1 MNLQIEL
8 REGVNILFQGLI
20 SGGLECGRQA
30 QGEPSTGALIPYP
43 PLGQRLVVA
52 DADTNRIGRRQL
64 QLEKLSPGLVQLKN
78 ISSTVDLRI
87 HSDHPLEAG
96 KTRSCKLP
104 VSVAFTPT
112 RMLTVSESP
121 SEQSNDPELDS
132 ALESLNF
139 APRAPGSRTDFQ
151 ETFAFSPEVF
161 HRQGDD
167 PVESVLRILQEVME
181 VFRNAPSE
189 DVLFKSAVS
198 GAVRIVRFDAAR
210 LLLYDGRDW
219 NQVQELHAGTN
230 TFSRHVLQQVLRDR
244 RTFWSG
250 GSFNATASL
259 AMVDAVVAAP
269 ILDRDGDVIGALYAE
284 RQQDLQMPDRQI
296 TRIDAQKLELL
307 ACGVASELARQSQ
320 ERESRRHEKRF
331 EQFFSPKLAHELN
344 CQPDLLEGRDVDVS
358 VLFCDI
364 RRFSRISENVDTRT
378 VFSFINDVIGVIS
391 QCIEKY
397 DGVVVDYVGDAVMG
411 MFGAPRPQPDHHTR
425 AARAAL
431 EMLRELPRLNADW
444 KSRIPADL
452 DVDFA
457 IGINSGRARAGN
469 SGCESKYKYGPL
481 GNTVNLASRIQGVT
495 KHLQSRILISRATAD
510 HLDANFVHRKVC
522 DARVVNI
529 REPVSL
535 HELCDL
541 NAGAGE
547 LNAGYQQAL
556 KQFEASDFAAA
567 ARSLTELLVRFPK
580 DGPTLVLLSRVV
592 NALVDG
598 RPEEHPVWNLTRK

>member
-1 MNLQIEL
+1 MTLQVEL

-43 PLGQRLVVA
+43 PVGQRLIVA
-52 DADTNRIGRRQL
+52 DADANRIGRRQL
-64 QLEKLSPGLVQLKN
+64 QLELLSPGLLQLKN

-87 HSDHPLEAG
+87 HSDQPLEAG
-96 KTRSCKLP
+96 KTRACRLP
-104 VSVAFTPT
+104 VSIAFTPT
-112 RMLTVSESP
+112 RLLTVSE
-121 SEQSNDPELDS
+121 QSSAPELDS
-132 ALESLNF
+132 ELESLSL
-139 APRAPGSRTDFQ
+139 APRAPGSRMEFS
-151 ETFAFSPEVF
+151 ETFAFAPEVLNQ
-161 HRQGDD
+161 QGDY

-181 VFRNAPSE
+181 VFRNARSE
-189 DVLFKSAVS
+189 DALFKAAVS

-210 LLLYDGRDW
+210 LLRFDGRDW
-219 NQVQELHAGTN
+219 NQVQELRAGTN
-230 TFSRHVLQQVLRDR
+230 AFSRHVLQQVLRDR
-244 RTFWSG
+244 RTFWSS
-250 GSFNATASL
+250 GSLNATASL
-259 AMVDAVVAAP
+259 ALVDAVVAAP
-269 ILDRDGDVIGALYAE
+269 ILNRDGDVIGALYAE
-284 RQQDLQMPDRQI
+284 RRQGDLRMPERHI
-296 TRIDAQKLELL
+296 SRIDAQLMELL

-320 ERESRRHEKRF
+320 EEASRRHEKRF

-344 CQPDLLEGRDVDVS
+344 SQPDLLEGRDVDVS

-364 RRFSRISENVDTRT
+364 RRFSRISESVDTKT
-378 VFSFINDVIGVIS
+378 VFSFINDVVGVIS
-391 QCIEKY
+391 RCIEKY

-425 AARAAL
+425 AAHAAL
-431 EMLRELPRLNADW
+431 EMLRELPRLNAEW

-457 IGINSGRARAGN
+457 IGINSGLARAGN

-510 HLDANFVHRKVC
+510 HLDGNFIHRKVC

-535 HELCDL
+535 HELCDP
-541 NAGAGE
+541 NSGASE
-547 LNAGYQQAL
+547 LNTGYQQAL
-556 KQFEASDFAAA
+556 RQFEASDFAAA

-598 RPEEHPVWNLTRK
+598 RAEEHPVWNLTRK